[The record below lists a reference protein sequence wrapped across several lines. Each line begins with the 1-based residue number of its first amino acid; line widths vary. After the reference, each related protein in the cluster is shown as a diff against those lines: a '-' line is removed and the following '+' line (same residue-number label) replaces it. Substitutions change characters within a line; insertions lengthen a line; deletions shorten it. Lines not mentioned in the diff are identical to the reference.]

1 MAKVRV
7 LVVAEDPLAG
17 SWLAA
22 MLGAQPGIEVVGQD
36 AAAGIER
43 AAALHQP
50 DVIVLD
56 PGLQPETSL
65 GDLSET
71 PESFPPVLVL
81 VATPDLGVAAWASGA
96 KGLLLRNVGA
106 EALAAAVSAVAQ
118 ATLVLD
124 PAIAS
129 RLIPGRTPVRP
140 STTHDLT
147 PRELEVLQLM
157 AEGMANKAIAARL
170 GVSEHTVKFHVN
182 ALLGKLAVGS
192 RTEAVVQAARLGLV
206 FL

>member
-36 AAAGIER
+36 AAASIER

-96 KGLLLRNVGA
+96 KGLLLRNVSA
-106 EALAAAVSAVAQ
+106 EALAAAVSAV
-118 ATLVLD
+118 TLVLD

-182 ALLGKLAVGS
+182 AVLGKLAVGS